1 MAQSLYVYR
10 DNVCFLNVLMENVK
24 INYHNILLSV
34 YAVYIYSTYTARVS
48 VQIQGDAQLHNAHTV
63 GFVRDKYN
71 SFTKVVIYFIKHAH
85 C

>member
-48 VQIQGDAQLHNAHTV
+48 VQIQGDAQLH
-63 GFVRDKYN
+63 
-71 SFTKVVIYFIKHAH
+71 IL
-85 C
+85 